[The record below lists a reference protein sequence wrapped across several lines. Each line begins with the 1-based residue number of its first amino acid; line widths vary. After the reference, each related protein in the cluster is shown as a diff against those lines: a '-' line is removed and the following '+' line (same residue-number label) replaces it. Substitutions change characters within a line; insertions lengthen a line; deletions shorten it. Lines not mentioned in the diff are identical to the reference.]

1 MRTFIP
7 FILICAA
14 CGGDDTVDIGET
26 EELITTVELVFTPVV
41 GGAQQIF
48 TANDPDGDGGEA
60 PTIDTVAVVAG
71 AYDVSVAF
79 ENRLEDPPEDITAE
93 IRDESDEHQIFF
105 TNATGGGLWAP
116 HAYSDLDANGLPIG
130 LANRVTLDGTETG
143 GFTVTLR
150 HLPAM
155 NGAAQKTAGLAD
167 DVDANGVSSIPG
179 GTDAAVTFPVAV
191 AVP

>member
-1 MRTFIP
+1 MRFIP

-14 CGGDDTVDIGET
+14 CGDDTVDIGET
-26 EELITTVELVFTPVV
+26 EELITTVELVFTPVG

-60 PTIDTVAVVAG
+60 PTIDTVSVIAG
-71 AYDVSVAF
+71 TFDVSVSF

-93 IRDESDEHQIFF
+93 IRDESDQHQIFF

-116 HAYSDLDANGLPIG
+116 HAYSDMDANGLPIG
-130 LANRVTLDGTETG
+130 LTNRITVDGTESG
-143 GFTVTLR
+143 SFTVTLR
-150 HLPAM
+150 HLPEM
-155 NGAAQKTAGLAD
+155 NGTPQKTAGLAD
-167 DVDANGVSSIPG
+167 EVDTSGFTNVPG
-179 GTDAAVTFPVAV
+179 GTDAAVTFPIAV